1 MNVNHVIVLKFVPI
15 QLIFI
20 VMAMVQQYQLCI
32 IVQPILILLHH
43 LVKVVH
49 HQLNKMVN
57 EKIFRKKTNSF
68 FLLHFKMNVI
78 YQQHKSFLMKQMIKS
93 PLHQHKYFWWLL
105 NGFVIYQHFQ
115 VYLFVI
121 RYYFSL
127 SLSKETSSNNVF
139 YWHILILKYH
149 VIWKH
154 EHLLMNSIHL
164 FLYSNNQMMKEG
176 SRNK

>member
-20 VMAMVQQYQLCI
+20 VMVMVQQYQLCI

-49 HQLNKMVN
+49 HQLNKMVR

-127 SLSKETSSNNVF
+127 SIK
-139 YWHILILKYH
+139 
-149 VIWKH
+149 
-154 EHLLMNSIHL
+154 
-164 FLYSNNQMMKEG
+164 
-176 SRNK
+176 RNKFK